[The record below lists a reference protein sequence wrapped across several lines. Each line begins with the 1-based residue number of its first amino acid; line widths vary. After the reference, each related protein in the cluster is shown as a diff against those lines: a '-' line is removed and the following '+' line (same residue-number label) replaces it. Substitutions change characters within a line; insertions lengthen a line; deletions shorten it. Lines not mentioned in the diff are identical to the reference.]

1 MIHQSLFSGLP
12 SLQGSNQQQETQP
25 MLGTATTLSDTAG
38 RALGGASQRN
48 VDARIARLQALERQN
63 V

>member
-1 MIHQSLFSGLP
+1 
-12 SLQGSNQQQETQP
+12 
-25 MLGTATTLSDTAG
+25 MLGTATNLSDTAG

-48 VDARIARLQALERQN
+48 VDARIARLQALERQS